1 MNFLENCL
9 LLFGL
14 PAGMILAGYWLAARL
29 SAVSPSERVATAAL
43 MGLAGLLWNIAAVN
57 FFKPLSS
64 GWAWLCL
71 WPIAVT
77 LLTPG
82 SRRLLVRD
90 FASIAVNRR
99 GAIAAVLA

>member
-1 MNFLENCL
+1 MNPLENCL
-9 LLFGL
+9 LLLGL

-29 SAVSPSERVATAAL
+29 REVSASERIAVAAL

-57 FFKPLSS
+57 FFRPLSS

-77 LLTPG
+77 MLTPG
-82 SRRLLVRD
+82 ARKLLWKD
-90 FASIAVNRR
+90 FSEIAVNRR
-99 GAIAAVLA
+99 GA